1 MSAFCCRSVR
11 FLLRLKATFHR
22 AAATSRSHTA
32 RAFAAL
38 AIGLTGSIAG
48 IGPASAQDY
57 PSRPVRWVIGFPAG
71 GSTDTLVRIMSEWLQ
86 SRLGQS
92 VLVENKSGAGS
103 NIATEAVI
111 NAAPDGYTL
120 AAVTSANAI
129 NATVN
134 KRTLTFDFLK
144 ELAPVAGLAQGPSV
158 MVVHP
163 SVPANTVSEFI
174 AYAKANPGKINMGTP
189 GVGTTGHMAGE
200 LFKRWRES
208 IWFTCPIGA
217 LLRP

>member
-11 FLLRLKATFHR
+11 LPLRLKATFYR
-22 AAATSRSHTA
+22 VAAISRPA

-38 AIGLTGSIAG
+38 AIGLAGSIAG
-48 IGPASAQDY
+48 IGTASAQDY

-111 NAAPDGYTL
+111 NAAPEATRWPRSHPPMPSTRRS
-120 AAVTSANAI
+120 TS
-129 NATVN
+129 
-134 KRTLTFDFLK
+134 
-144 ELAPVAGLAQGPSV
+144 GL
-158 MVVHP
+158 
-163 SVPANTVSEFI
+163 
-174 AYAKANPGKINMGTP
+174 
-189 GVGTTGHMAGE
+189 
-200 LFKRWRES
+200 
-208 IWFTCPIGA
+208 
-217 LLRP
+217 

>member
-1 MSAFCCRSVR
+1 MSAFCCRSVH
-11 FLLRLKATFHR
+11 FPLRLKATSYR
-22 AAATSRSHTA
+22 AAAISRAA

-38 AIGLTGSIAG
+38 TIGLTGAIAG

-86 SRLGQS
+86 TRLGQV
-92 VLVENKSGAGS
+92 VLVENKAGAGS
-103 NIATEAVI
+103 SIATEAVI
-111 NAAPDGYTL
+111 NALPDGYTL

-129 NATVN
+129 NATIS
-134 KRTLTFDFLK
+134 KRTLNFDFLK
-144 ELAPVAGLAQGPSV
+144 QLAPVAGLAQGPSV

-174 AYAKANPGKINMGTP
+174 A
-189 GVGTTGHMAGE
+189 
-200 LFKRWRES
+200 
-208 IWFTCPIGA
+208 
-217 LLRP
+217 